1 VNSEDVK
8 EGRGG
13 ALPSPDLVWENAT
26 TPTAARFGD
35 VYYSRDGGLAQS
47 RHVFLAGNDLPNGW
61 QNKETFCVAELGFGT
76 GLNFLATWELW
87 RRTRAPG
94 SRLHYVAAEGFPLT
108 GAELGAC
115 LAPWQELRPLGDA
128 LIAAYPAPQRGFHR
142 VFPALS
148 PHERGEVTLTLLYG
162 DAAEMLTQLEAEV
175 DAWFLDGFAPDKNPQ
190 MWSPAI
196 FTQMARLSRSGA
208 SAATYSVAGDV
219 RRGLDAAGFDVMRAP
234 GFGGKLEMLRARFRG
249 DGARSSALQP
259 WFARAPRAAAR
270 GHAAIL
276 GAGLAGAHTAAAL
289 ARHGWTSTLIDRHD
303 AVAGE
308 ASGSPRAVMA
318 PRLTAAP
325 AHDGRFY
332 AAGWRFMLDDLA
344 RNAGVVGREAGG
356 SLQLGTDG
364 GAERLAEIA
373 AAGALPQGFLMPVDA
388 KQASDIAGVR
398 LTRGGLFFPQGGWI
412 EPQTL
417 CAALAE
423 PSDKRFGTAAVSLVR
438 NGLRWR
444 VQDAAGATIVDA
456 DAVVFANALG
466 MKNFTDAAWL
476 PLEGLRGQVTLTATT
491 PAAEAL
497 RAVLLYGGF
506 VTPAYRGVHAV
517 GATFDAAPTS
527 TTNAVVSVEDHARNF
542 ASLAEVAPGLLAQPS
557 VIGGFAAVRCM
568 SPDHLPLVGP
578 LPDRGDYV
586 KDFAELRHGHPWAR
600 YPNARYQQGLFVL
613 TGLGARGVVSA
624 PLAAELLASHITG
637 APWPLERDLVNALHP
652 ARFLVRELK
661 RRAI

>member
-1 VNSEDVK
+1 MNSEDGSG
-8 EGRGG
+8 ESGR
-13 ALPSPDLVWENAT
+13 ALPSPGLAWENAT

-35 VYYSRDGGLAQS
+35 IYYSRDVGLAQS
-47 RHVFLAGNDLPNGW
+47 RHVFLDGNDLPSAW

-94 SRLHYVAAEGFPLT
+94 SRLHYIAAEGFPLT
-108 GAELGAC
+108 GAELSAC
-115 LAPWQELRPLGDA
+115 LAPWEELCQFGTA
-128 LIAAYPAPQRGFHR
+128 LAAAYPEPQRGFHR
-142 VFPALS
+142 VFPELS
-148 PHERGEVTLTLLYG
+148 PRERGEVTLTLLYG
-162 DAAEMLTQLEAEV
+162 DAAAMLAQLEADV
-175 DAWFLDGFAPDKNPQ
+175 DAWFLDGFAPVKNPQ

-208 SAATYSVAGDV
+208 SVATYSVAGDV
-219 RRGLDAAGFDVMRAP
+219 RRGLDAAGFDVARAP
-234 GFGGKLEMLRARFRG
+234 GFGGKLEMLRARFRA
-249 DGARSSALQP
+249 GAISPSAQQP
-259 WFARAPRAAAR
+259 WFARPRHTPAR

-289 ARHGWTSTLIDRHD
+289 ARHGWTTTIIDRHD

-332 AAGWRFMLDDLA
+332 AAGWRFMLEDLA
-344 RNAGVVGREAGG
+344 RNAGAAGRDAGG
-356 SLQLGTDG
+356 SLQLGADG
-364 GAERLAEIA
+364 SAERLAEIA
-373 AAGALPQGFLMPVDA
+373 AAGALPHGFLVPVDA
-388 KQASDIAGVR
+388 GQASDIAGVR
-398 LTRGGLFFPQGGWI
+398 LMRGGLFFPQGGWI
-412 EPQTL
+412 EPHRL
-417 CAALAE
+417 CAVLVEQADL
-423 PSDKRFGTAAVSLVR
+423 RLGRAAVSLER
-438 NGLRWR
+438 AGPRWR
-444 VQDAAGATIVDA
+444 VQDAAGEAIVEA

-466 MKNFTDAAWL
+466 MKRFTDTAWL
-476 PLEGLRGQVTLTATT
+476 PLEGLRGQVTLARTT
-491 PAAEAL
+491 PSAGAL

-506 VTPAYRGVHAV
+506 VTPAQDGLHAV
-517 GATFDAAPTS
+517 GATFDTAPTAS
-527 TTNAVVSVEDHARNF
+527 AELSADDHARNF
-542 ASLAEVAPGLLAQPS
+542 ESLGDVVPGLLSPS
-557 VIGGFAAVRCM
+557 SVVGGFAAVRCM

-578 LPDRGDYV
+578 LPDRGAYV

-600 YPNARYQQGLFVL
+600 HPNARYQQGLYVL

-661 RRAI
+661 RREI